1 MSASTDRP
9 LSASAQKVQDALR
22 AHGLEL
28 RVIELA
34 VPVRT
39 AADAAREVGC
49 EVGQIVKSLIFRAA
63 KSDRGVLVLTSGANR
78 VNEARIAELLGE
90 PIERANPD
98 FVRDRTGFA
107 IGGVPPL
114 AHVTPF
120 VTYIDEDLLR
130 LESLWAAAGHPN
142 SLFELSPLD
151 LTRLAQGTVAKV
163 T

>member
-1 MSASTDRP
+1 MTASSDRP

-22 AHGLEL
+22 AEGLEL
-28 RVIELA
+28 QVIELA

-63 KSDRGVLVLTSGANR
+63 HSDRGVLVLTSGANR
-78 VNEARIAELLGE
+78 VNEARITELLGE
-90 PIERANPD
+90 PIERAHPD
-98 FVRDRTGFA
+98 FVRQRTGFA
-107 IGGVPPL
+107 IGGVPPI
-114 AHVTPF
+114 AHVTAF
-120 VTYIDEDLLR
+120 VTFIDEDLLR

-142 SLFELSPLD
+142 SLFELRPAD
-151 LTRLAQGTVAKV
+151 LTRLAHGTVTRV

>member
-1 MSASTDRP
+1 
-9 LSASAQKVQDALR
+9 
-22 AHGLEL
+22 
-28 RVIELA
+28 
-34 VPVRT
+34 
-39 AADAAREVGC
+39 
-49 EVGQIVKSLIFRAA
+49 
-63 KSDRGVLVLTSGANR
+63 VLVLTSGANR